1 MTIAAPPEARRRVLL
16 VAPRFPFPSLSGGE
30 KWAASLARGL
40 ARRHE
45 VSLFS
50 FAVRG
55 AEAHQTALAMSLEGR
70 ELHKVYLLPRPGS
83 AAGSGLP
90 LLPAMY
96 WSPEAAARLAEAAAE
111 TRAEVVHI
119 LFSEMACYAAALPP
133 ALPAVYTE
141 IDSSYLF
148 PWKYYLRETAGLKGY
163 LMLREFFRSRAYA
176 RRHYGRFAAATAI
189 TASDGADIQP
199 YLRSPLAAVT
209 PNAVDPAEF
218 APAAPPPRKDGEILF
233 VGHYPHYPNEDAALR
248 LARRIFPLVRAE
260 RPDATLVLAGS
271 CPTEIVKGLAGADI
285 AVPGTV
291 ADLRPALWRAQVFAA
306 PVRYGLGAKGKILE
320 AFAAGLPVAASR
332 EAAAGI
338 EGARDGVH
346 LLAAGSDGEFA
357 AAAARLLGD
366 PALRERL
373 AAAALELVKNRFSFS
388 DVVSS
393 VSGVY
398 AGVLD
403 GR

>member
-1 MTIAAPPEARRRVLL
+1 MTTAAPSETRRRVLL

-30 KWAASLARGL
+30 KWTASLALGL
-40 ARRHE
+40 ARRHD

-70 ELHKVYLLPRPGS
+70 ELRKVYLLPRPQN
-83 AAGSGLP
+83 AGRGLP

-163 LMLREFFRSRAYA
+163 LMLREFLRSRAYA

-189 TASDGADIQP
+189 TASDGGDIQP

-209 PNAVDPAEF
+209 PNAVDPEEF
-218 APAAPPPRKDGEILF
+218 VPAAPPVRKDGEILF

-248 LARRIFPLVRAE
+248 LARRIFPLVKAE

-271 CPTEIVKGLAGADI
+271 CPTGAVKALSGADT
-285 AVPGTV
+285 AVPGT
-291 ADLRPALWRAQVFAA
+291 APDLRPALWRAQVFAA

-320 AFAAGLPVAASR
+320 AFAAGLPVVASR

-346 LLAAGSDGEFA
+346 LLAAGSDVKFA

-366 PALRERL
+366 PALRARL
-373 AAAALELVKNRFSFS
+373 AAAALELVKNKFSFS
-388 DVVSS
+388 GVVSS

-398 AGVLD
+398 DKVLD

>member
-1 MTIAAPPEARRRVLL
+1 MTAASETRRRVLL
-16 VAPRFPFPSLSGGE
+16 AAPRFPFPSLSGGE
-30 KWAASLARGL
+30 KWTASLARGL

-50 FAVRG
+50 FAVPG
-55 AEAHQTALAMSLEGR
+55 AEAQQTALAMSLEGR
-70 ELHKVYLLPRPGS
+70 ELHKVYLLPRPES
-83 AAGSGLP
+83 AAGQGLP

-96 WSPEAAARLAEAAAE
+96 WSPEAAERLAEAAAE

-119 LFSEMACYAAALPP
+119 LFSEMAGYAAALPP
-133 ALPAVYTE
+133 ALPVVYTE
-141 IDSSYLF
+141 IDSSYLY
-148 PWKYYLRETAGLKGY
+148 PWKYYLRETAGMKGY
-163 LMLREFFRSRAYA
+163 FMLREFFRSRAYA

-218 APAAPPPRKDGEILF
+218 APASPPLRKDGEILF
-233 VGHYPHYPNEDAALR
+233 LGHYPHYPNEDAALR
-248 LARRIFPLVRAE
+248 LARRIFPLVKAE
-260 RPDATLVLAGS
+260 RPGASLVLAGS
-271 CPTEIVKGLAGADI
+271 CPTGVVKNLAGADI
-285 AVPGTV
+285 AVPGT
-291 ADLRPALWRAQVFAA
+291 APDIRPALWRAQVFAA

-320 AFAAGLPVAASR
+320 AFAAGLPVVASR

-338 EGARDGVH
+338 EGARHGVH

-357 AAAARLLGD
+357 AAAERLLGD
-366 PALRERL
+366 PALRSRL
-373 AAAALELVKNRFSFS
+373 AAAALALVKDRFSFAG
-388 DVVSS
+388 VVSS

-398 AGVLD
+398 DKVLD
-403 GR
+403 ER